1 MSEKY
6 QKRVLEDMM
15 KRPIP
20 RKWIGIVKLQMVREG
35 KVLYGT
41 RRFTS
46 AVDAVSMVRPI
57 FAQSDR
63 EMMVVMSVNTRLEP
77 LALEIVAVGGVDSCN
92 VDIKNIFK
100 HALLNNASYIICFNN
115 HPTGDPTPSKE
126 DRLFTKRLTSAGQI
140 LNLPV
145 IDHIIMGEETFYS
158 FKEYG
163 DLEVFPEN
171 NPVA

>member
-1 MSEKY
+1 MEQDASH
-6 QKRVLEDMM
+6 
-15 KRPIP
+15 
-20 RKWIGIVKLQMVREG
+20 LQW
-35 KVLYGT
+35 
-41 RRFTS
+41 
-46 AVDAVSMVRPI
+46 DAVSMVRPI

-100 HALLNNASYIICFNN
+100 HALLNNASYIICFHN